1 MADWRRLSV
10 LQSTTPGGVAHQAA
24 ARDRIVPVTRAQAD
38 VNLDAIAH
46 NTMRL
51 ASAAP
56 DARVMAVV
64 KADGYGHGMIPVARA
79 ARGAGADYLGVAL
92 PEEAV
97 AIRESGDNGPLL
109 CWLYPPSADLSGL
122 VERRVELSVNGPESL
137 QQIVAA
143 ARTAE
148 RPARVHLKVDTGLG
162 RNGSTVDG
170 WADLVASA
178 LAVQAA
184 GAVEVVGVWSHLASS
199 DEPESPVTDRQV
211 ATFGEALAVAEA
223 HGLVPE
229 IRHLANSGGTLR
241 HPQTHFDMVRC
252 GISIYGL
259 TPGPAIGTSAAL
271 GLIPAMTLTSEVALV
286 KRVPAAH
293 GVSYGHR
300 YRTRRS
306 TQLALIPVG
315 YADGLPRS
323 GSNRLPVMINGERF
337 TVAGTVAMDQ
347 VVLDIGEA
355 PVRAGEKVYLFGPGS
370 HGEPTADDWAAASAT
385 INYEIV
391 TRLGPRTP
399 RRHLGGA

>member
-1 MADWRRLSV
+1 M
-10 LQSTTPGGVAHQAA
+10 
-24 ARDRIVPVTRAQAD
+24 TRAQAD

-46 NTMRL
+46 NAMRL
-51 ASAAP
+51 RSAAP
-56 DARVMAVV
+56 DSRLMAVV
-64 KADGYGHGMIPVARA
+64 KADGYGHGMVPVARA
-79 ARGAGADYLGVAL
+79 ARAGGADYLGVAL

-97 AIRESGDNGPLL
+97 EVRESGDNGPLL

-122 VERRVELSVNGPESL
+122 VERRVELSVNGPEAL
-137 QQIVAA
+137 HQVIAA
-143 ARTAE
+143 ARTAD
-148 RPARVHLKVDTGLG
+148 RPARIHLKIDTGLG
-162 RNGSTVDG
+162 RSGSPMDT
-170 WADLVASA
+170 WAELVASA
-178 LAVQAA
+178 LGTQAA
-184 GAVEVVGVWSHLASS
+184 GAVEIVGIWSHLASS

-211 ATFGEALAVAEA
+211 GVFEEALAVAESQ
-223 HGLVPE
+223 GLVPE
-229 IRHLANSGGTLR
+229 LRHLANSGGTLR

-252 GISIYGL
+252 GISVYGL
-259 TPGPAIGTSAAL
+259 TPGPAIGTSAGL

-323 GSNRLPVMINGERF
+323 GSNRLPMMINGERF

-347 VVLDIGEA
+347 VVVDIGDA
-355 PVRAGEKVYLFGPGS
+355 PVRAGDKVHLFGPGS
-370 HGEPTADDWAAASAT
+370 HGEPTADDWAAACAT